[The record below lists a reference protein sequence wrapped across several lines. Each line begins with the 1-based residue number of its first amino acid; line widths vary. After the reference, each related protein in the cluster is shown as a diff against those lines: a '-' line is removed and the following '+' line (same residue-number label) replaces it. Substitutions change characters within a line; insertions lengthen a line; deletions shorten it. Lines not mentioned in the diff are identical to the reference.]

1 MSTKK
6 LTILALY
13 TTLALAI
20 YVAES
25 AIPPLVPIPGIKP
38 GFANIVTLFVL
49 SHHSVRDALW
59 VLLARILL
67 AGFLFGQGISI
78 LYSLT
83 GGICCLIIMSFLQLL
98 LHKHWLPLTSI
109 FGALAHNL
117 GQLLLAGVVLKSF
130 YVISY
135 LPYLILSA
143 MVTGLF
149 TGLCA
154 YMANRFISPH
164 IKHLSSE

>member
-1 MSTKK
+1 MSAKK
-6 LTILALY
+6 LTLLALY
-13 TTLALAI
+13 TTLALSI
-20 YVAES
+20 YAVES

-49 SHHSVRDALW
+49 SRHSARDALW

-67 AGFLFGQGISI
+67 AGFLFGQGISM
-78 LYSLT
+78 LYSLA
-83 GGICCLIIMSFLQLL
+83 GGILCLVILSGMQALL
-98 LHKHWLPLTSI
+98 RKHFLPLTSI
-109 FGALAHNL
+109 FGALAHNI
-117 GQLLLAGVVLKSF
+117 GQLLVAGLVLKSF

-135 LPYLILSA
+135 LPYLMLSA

-154 YMANRFISPH
+154 LMVNRFISPH